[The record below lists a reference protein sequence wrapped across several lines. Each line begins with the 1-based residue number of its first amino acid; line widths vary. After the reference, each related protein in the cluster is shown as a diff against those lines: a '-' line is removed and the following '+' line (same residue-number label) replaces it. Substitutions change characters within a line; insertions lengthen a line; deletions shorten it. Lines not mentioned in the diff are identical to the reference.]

1 MRRKHKSPK
10 WGKGKH
16 MANPKKEKD
25 RVITIDDVDYKF
37 DDMTDEAKMLV
48 NHVGDLDNKIGG
60 ARFNLDQL
68 SGGRDYFMEKLNK
81 TLGHEAPEVAEV
93 VEG

>member
-1 MRRKHKSPK
+1 
-10 WGKGKH
+10 
-16 MANPKKEKD
+16 MANPKKEKE

-48 NHVGDLDNKIGG
+48 NHVGDLDNKING
-60 ARFNLDQL
+60 AKFNLDQL
-68 SGGRDYFMEKLNK
+68 SGGRDFFMTKLNGV
-81 TLGHEAPEVAEV
+81 LGHEAPEVAEV

>member
-1 MRRKHKSPK
+1 
-10 WGKGKH
+10 
-16 MANPKKEKD
+16 MANPKKEKE

-48 NHVGDLDNKIGG
+48 NHVGDLDNKING

-68 SGGRDYFMEKLNK
+68 SGGRDFFMAKLNK
-81 TLGHEAPEVAEV
+81 ALGHEPPVEAEV
-93 VEG
+93 VN

>member
-1 MRRKHKSPK
+1 
-10 WGKGKH
+10 
-16 MANPKKEKD
+16 MANPKKEKE

-68 SGGRDYFMEKLNK
+68 NGGREYFMDRLNK
-81 TLGHEAPEVAEV
+81 ALGHEPPEVAEV
-93 VEG
+93 VQD

>member
-1 MRRKHKSPK
+1 
-10 WGKGKH
+10 
-16 MANPKKEKD
+16 MANPKKEKE

-48 NHVGDLDNKIGG
+48 NHVGDLDNKING
-60 ARFNLDQL
+60 AKFNLDQL
-68 SGGRDYFMEKLNK
+68 AGGRDFFMDKLNK
-81 TLGHEAPEVAEV
+81 VLEHEPPEVAEV